1 MPGRIARVAV
11 FLGSSPG
18 RHPEF
23 AGAARRF
30 GAELARRGI
39 GLVFGGSHV
48 GTMGALA
55 DEVLAGGGVVV
66 GVIPLAMVRLGLGHD
81 RVSDLRVVRT
91 MHERKALMYS
101 LADAIAVLPGGV
113 GTLDEFFEVLAWVQ
127 LGIHKKPIGILNVLG
142 YYDALL
148 GMLKRAED
156 EQFLPPQIF
165 QAFEVATEPMSLLD
179 RLELHDF
186 EHPGPDW
193 DWDS

>member
-1 MPGRIARVAV
+1 
-11 FLGSSPG
+11 
-18 RHPEF
+18 
-23 AGAARRF
+23 
-30 GAELARRGI
+30 
-39 GLVFGGSHV
+39 
-48 GTMGALA
+48 MGALA